1 MPGVVLNT
9 NILISAFFWEGN
21 ERKVLQRCRTG
32 EYQSITSPEILE
44 ELEEVLRKK
53 FQVPDEKINA
63 FIRNFLIS
71 SELVFLRGNVSEIK
85 EDPSDNAIL
94 ETALM
99 GGADLII
106 TGDNHL
112 LRMKSFKGIT
122 IKRAGE
128 V

>member
-1 MPGVVLNT
+1 MPGVVLDT

-71 SELVFLRGNVSEIK
+71 SELVFLRGNISEIK

-94 ETALM
+94 ETALI
-99 GGADLII
+99 GGAYLII
-106 TGDNHL
+106 TGDSHL
-112 LRMKSFKGIT
+112 LRLKSFKGIT